1 MNHAICLIL
10 NCVSGSLY
18 KECLQM
24 GQQKEK
30 LREIVA
36 EIVLLC
42 ASIYYTIF
50 TGAVLLC
57 HNLVQVALL
66 GWCVQ
71 GC

>member
-1 MNHAICLIL
+1 
-10 NCVSGSLY
+10 
-18 KECLQM
+18 M

-57 HNLVQVALL
+57 HNMVQVALL
-66 GWCVQ
+66 GWCIQ